1 MTDAFDA
8 LRIPDAPVTPDL
20 EFASS
25 LRARVERALLA
36 PRAVPMSVTEAPTAD
51 VTASSQS
58 PSQPPSQHNI
68 TPYLAAADARAA
80 VNFYVDAFGAARRGE
95 PIVMPDG
102 RIGHVEI
109 VVGDSVLMLAD
120 EYPELDLLA
129 PVTRGGP
136 SQSLRLEVADPDAV
150 VQRAVEAGAELE
162 RPVADSPHGRG
173 GVVRD
178 PSGHRWMVS
187 REAPSAAAPRP
198 GDVVYASLWTDDVER
213 AERFYGAVL
222 GWVTVRGYGPQERQ
236 VTNAGSRLGLS
247 GGHARPT
254 AMLCYAVPDVDAA
267 VAAVRAAGGTA
278 GDPTDE
284 PHGRVADC
292 VDDMGV
298 PFALW
303 TGSSA
308 PAPAPEALPAIAH
321 LMLRTPDA
329 RRARAFYGTVLGW
342 GFAPARVPDGWNVRA
357 TGREPRPRTSI
368 WGGHSEDAAVVPAFT
383 VADLAA
389 AVRTVRAAGGI
400 STEPE
405 QRRFGTEAECRDDQG
420 GRFQLVER

>member
-8 LRIPDAPVTPDL
+8 LRIPDAPAAPDL
-20 EFASS
+20 EFASG
-25 LRARVERALLA
+25 LRARVEHALLA
-36 PRAVPMSVTEAPTAD
+36 PREAPMSVTEATTTDVAAPSRSPT
-51 VTASSQS
+51 
-58 PSQPPSQHNI
+58 QPPSQHTI

-80 VNFYVDAFGAARRGE
+80 VDFYVDAFGAAERGE

-109 VVGDSVLMLAD
+109 EVGDSVLMLAD
-120 EYPELDLLA
+120 EYPEMDLLA

-150 VQRAVEAGAELE
+150 VHRAVAAGGVLE

-198 GDVVYASLWTDDVER
+198 GDVVYTSIWTDDVER
-213 AERFYGAVL
+213 AERFYEAVL
-222 GWVTVRGYGPQERQ
+222 GWVTARGYGPQDRQ
-236 VTNAGSRLGLS
+236 VTNAGARLGLS

-267 VAAVRAAGGTA
+267 VSVVRAAGGRA
-278 GDPTDE
+278 GEPADE

-303 TGSSA
+303 TGASA
-308 PAPAPEALPAIAH
+308 PAPASEARPAIAH
-321 LMLRTPDA
+321 LVLRTPDA
-329 RRARAFYGTVLGW
+329 RRARAFYGTVLDW
-342 GFAPARVPDGWNVRA
+342 GFVPARVPDGWNVRTA
-357 TGREPRPRTSI
+357 GYEPRPRTSI
-368 WGGHSEDAAVVPAFT
+368 WGGHSEDAAVVPAFA

-389 AVRTVRAAGGI
+389 AVDSVRESGGT

-405 QRRFGTEAECRDDQG
+405 QRRFGRAAECRDDQG
-420 GRFQLVER
+420 GHFQLVER